1 MEGKA
6 VLFKKFADI
15 DAIPIV
21 LDTQDTEEII
31 RTVCHIAPTF
41 GGINLE
47 DISAPR
53 CFEIERRLKK
63 LLPIP
68 VMHDDQHGTAV
79 VTLAGLYNAL
89 KLTDRSFEELTVVLN
104 GAGAAGVAIVHLLQY
119 VGVKDI
125 IMCDSKGIVHR
136 GRTDLNAEKT
146 ELLKTTNLEDKT
158 GSLADAMKG
167 SDCFIGVSVPDSVSK
182 EMVRSMNPNPIL
194 FAMSNPIP
202 EIMPEA
208 AKEAGAMIMAT
219 GRSDYPNQ
227 INNVL
232 AFPGIFRGLL
242 DAKASSLTMDIY
254 VAAAKAIAASVSD
267 PNPERII
274 PSVFDEGVTEN
285 VAKAVFELAKLEQ
298 AH

>member
-1 MEGKA
+1 
-6 VLFKKFADI
+6 
-15 DAIPIV
+15 
-21 LDTQDTEEII
+21 
-31 RTVCHIAPTF
+31 
-41 GGINLE
+41 
-47 DISAPR
+47 
-53 CFEIERRLKK
+53 
-63 LLPIP
+63 LPIP